1 MKKRVSLPA
10 LLLTLPLLLAILTG
24 CTQDPSRNPGDN
36 TSGQVT
42 EADSDTPSLPQTL
55 TITEG
60 EDGANV
66 QTPTGL
72 CYKATGYESIGNGTL
87 AFTGGLQ
94 LDFADAFAG
103 DFNRFTIQYSA
114 SAPMKLTVS
123 YTEDDE
129 VLQDV
134 FYLEAGE
141 QEFSALNRKFM
152 SKFMG
157 NTITSMQLD
166 TCKGERAEFIL
177 TDLTVRTISVPK
189 AQQNVSGTRYTVG
202 VDLKWGG
209 AINYVEDKL
218 CPIEGVTNIC
228 NKHDEGRL
236 IQQSYYGVFYRESEY
251 VEGGYL
257 GVEGVAYN
265 PVQGG
270 DVAGRDS
277 RLIDFEI
284 GEDYIYVKAQ
294 PLDWPLRNSPTP
306 SYMENKYVVKD
317 DCIQVFNRFI
327 DFSGWTHPALDQEL
341 PAAYTINTLDTFVWY
356 DGAKPWTGDALSY
369 IDDWSKIDPNTGKS
383 SHYIQLKQ
391 PNTETWCAL
400 IDSDTGYG
408 LGIYV
413 PNTDKFLTMRYLS
426 GQKGDTQDKG
436 NPCSYMCPI
445 AVLNIVS
452 FQPIEYSY
460 LLAAGNTEQIRQVF
474 TQNRDFDANPGL
486 DCKHPSRIPY
496 QEE

>member
-1 MKKRVSLPA
+1 MKKRFSLLSLILTLS
-10 LLLTLPLLLAILTG
+10 LLLGILVG
-24 CTQDPSRNPGDN
+24 CTQDPPVNPEGN
-36 TSGQVT
+36 TSGQAT
-42 EADSDTPSLPQTL
+42 EADSDTPSLPETL

-60 EDGANV
+60 KDGASV
-66 QTPTGL
+66 QTPAGL
-72 CYKATGYESIGNGTL
+72 CYTATGYEVIGDGTF
-87 AFTGGLQ
+87 AFTSGLR

-103 DFNRFTIQYSA
+103 NFNRFTIKYTA

-123 YTEDDE
+123 YTENDE

-141 QEFSALNRKFM
+141 QEFSALNRKFLI
-152 SKFMG
+152 KVLG
-157 NTITSMQLD
+157 KAVTSMQLD

-177 TDLTVRTISVPK
+177 TDLTVQTISVPK

-209 AINYVEDKL
+209 AINYVADTL

-270 DVAGRDS
+270 DVNGRES

-317 DCIQVFNRFI
+317 DYIQVFNRFI

-341 PAAYTINTLDTFVWY
+341 PAAYTVNTLDTFVWY
-356 DGAKPWTGDALSY
+356 DGAKPWTGDALSS
-369 IDDWSKIDPNTGKS
+369 IDDWSEIDPATGKS
-383 SHYIQLKQ
+383 LHYIRLKQ

-413 PNTDKFLTMRYLS
+413 PNTDKYLAMRYLS

-452 FQPIEYSY
+452 YQPIEYSY
-460 LLAAGNTEQIRQVF
+460 LLAAGSTEQIREVF

-486 DCKHPSRIPY
+486 DCKHSSRIPY
-496 QEE
+496 EE